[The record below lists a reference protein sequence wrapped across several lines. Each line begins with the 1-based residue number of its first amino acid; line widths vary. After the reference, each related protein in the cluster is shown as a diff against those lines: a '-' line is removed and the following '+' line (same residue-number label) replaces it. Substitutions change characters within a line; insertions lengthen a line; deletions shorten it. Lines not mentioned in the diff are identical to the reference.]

1 MSQTTE
7 TAYIKTSGR
16 AASRSVYH
24 TDETCR
30 RLQEASGYR
39 EAYDQE
45 IEACRVCKECAE
57 TSDRK
62 KPGPNKYL
70 TCPVCGDQVRNLPNH
85 LRACP

>member
-7 TAYIKTSGR
+7 TAYVKTSSR

-24 TDETCR
+24 TDETCT
-30 RLQEASGYR
+30 RLEEAYRYR
-39 EAYDQE
+39 EATE
-45 IEACRVCKECAE
+45 SEVRSFRVCKECAG
-57 TSDRK
+57 TSDRTEG
-62 KPGPNKYL
+62 GPNAVL